1 LTSLE
6 VWSRL
11 SKVEPRFAR
20 YFWVIYDEFRGRPFT
35 VEDVERVL
43 ASKGYRV
50 ENVYKLLSALREAGL
65 LRVSIDQR
73 DPRRH
78 VYSISVNS
86 ASAPRAPSRDE
97 LLRLLKDAADVIRTA
112 VDYTVILLF
121 LFYKVVSDKWEARVE
136 EYKAEGLDVRDAYL
150 LANNDYIA
158 LYDVERDEVLSW
170 SNIVRRYE
178 TLQAIDEAVVRIS
191 RINRGLEELERLA
204 NRLGLTELARG
215 DKKSILVKLV
225 ELFNQY
231 NFANVDY
238 DVLGDAYQWVL
249 GYFAPT
255 KAKEGETYTPREVIK
270 LMVRLLDVEN
280 NSIVVDPACG
290 SAAMLIEAHK
300 YVESKVGN
308 EGVKLKLYG
317 QEINEVMAAIAKMN
331 LVLHGITSDTTIHVG
346 DSLENPKFLEEVRK
360 HDNTPVY
367 VLANPP
373 WNQDGYSET
382 RLGKPELHKIYTY
395 GYPPENTADWLWIQ
409 LMIHTSTRKV
419 AVVIDQGSLFRGGR
433 EREIRRKIVEEDAD
447 LVEAV
452 ILLPEKL
459 FYNTGAPGVIIVFNK
474 SKPEERKRKVIF
486 INASN
491 EYKPHPEVRKLNILG
506 EDNIEK
512 IVKTYRE
519 YTEIPGFSKI
529 ATIEEI
535 RKNDYN
541 LNVTLYVT
549 PTGGEETVDILREY
563 EELKRIEEERNQLLK
578 EIDYIMRELS
588 KTLGENT

>member
-1 LTSLE
+1 
-6 VWSRL
+6 
-11 SKVEPRFAR
+11 
-20 YFWVIYDEFRGRPFT
+20 
-35 VEDVERVL
+35 
-43 ASKGYRV
+43 
-50 ENVYKLLSALREAGL
+50 
-65 LRVSIDQR
+65 
-73 DPRRH
+73 
-78 VYSISVNS
+78 
-86 ASAPRAPSRDE
+86 
-97 LLRLLKDAADVIRTA
+97 
-112 VDYTVILLF
+112 
-121 LFYKVVSDKWEARVE
+121 
-136 EYKAEGLDVRDAYL
+136 
-150 LANNDYIA
+150 
-158 LYDVERDEVLSW
+158 VLSW
-170 SNIVRRYE
+170 SNVVRSYE

-270 LMVRLLDVEN
+270 LMVRLLDMEN

-290 SAAMLIEAHK
+290 SAAMLIEAHN
-300 YVESKVGN
+300 YVGSKVGR

-331 LVLHGITSDTTIHVG
+331 LVLHGITSDTTIYVG

-433 EREIRRKIVEEDAD
+433 EREIRRKIVEED

-474 SKPEERKRKVIF
+474 SKPEERKGKVIF

-491 EYKPHPEVRKLNILG
+491 EYKPHPEVRRLNILG

-512 IVKTYRE
+512 IVKAYRE
-519 YTEIPGFSKI
+519 YIDIPGFSKI

-549 PTGGEETVDILREY
+549 PTGGEEAIDILREY

-578 EIDYIMRELS
+578 EIDHIMRELS

>member
-6 VWSRL
+6 IWSRL

-290 SAAMLIEAHK
+290 SAAMLIEAYK
-300 YVESKVGN
+300 YVGSKVGREN
-308 EGVKLKLYG
+308 VKLVLYG

-331 LVLHGITSDTTIHVG
+331 LILHGITSDTKIYVG
-346 DSLENPKFLEEVRK
+346 DSLENPKFLEEVRE
-360 HDNTPVY
+360 HGNTPVY

-433 EREIRRKIVEEDAD
+433 EREIRRKIVEAD
-447 LVEAV
+447 LVEAI

-474 SKPEERKRKVIF
+474 SKPEERKGKVIF
-486 INASN
+486 MNANN
-491 EYKPHPEVRKLNILG
+491 EYKPHPEVRRLNILG

-512 IVKTYRE
+512 IVKAYRE

-529 ATIEEI
+529 TTIEEI

-549 PTGGEETVDILREY
+549 PTGVEETIDILREY

-578 EIDYIMRELS
+578 EIDYIVRELS